1 VISCRVLGPVEVT
14 VDGAAAPPELLWRKH
29 LALLL
34 YLARSPKRAR
44 TREHLTGLLWPETTD
59 SAARHSLN
67 EALRVLRRSAGDEAL
82 DTSGGQIR
90 LSADAVRLDADQ
102 LDGWIASENW
112 DALGGAIAG
121 EFLEGFSVAGS
132 DGLEDWLMN
141 ERRYWNGRA
150 ATALLGWTN
159 ALLSEGRADEA
170 LAVARRAQALE
181 PRSESAVRAAMTC
194 HAVLGDPGA
203 ALAEGDRFAKSL
215 ADEVGGAP
223 SEETRALIAR
233 ILGGR
238 GPRPDTAPPRGEE
251 TGRRR
256 APLVGRGAELGRLLT
271 VWERCCDG
279 GGAAA
284 VVLTGDGG
292 TGKTRLLAEFSTRA
306 ALTGATVALVRAV
319 PGDLENSSSA
329 LVGLARGGLLN
340 APGLAAAPPEALAAF
355 ATLLPEWADRFHPR
369 AAAVP
374 LRQALAPVLAAAL
387 GEGPLLLV
395 VDDAHW
401 ADGESLLALAA
412 ALRDL
417 APLCVCLVLAALPA
431 PPRAEIDELLRRLGG
446 DVPGEAIAVSPLDG
460 TALRQLAAWA
470 LPTYDMVALER
481 VCRRVSSDSAG
492 LPFLAV
498 ELLSAVASGL
508 DLKEGG
514 AAWPAPMH
522 TLTQSL
528 PGDLPDTVVAAL
540 RIGFRRLSPDAQRV
554 LSAAAVLDQPVDE
567 AGLSRATELAAP
579 ALQSALDE
587 LEWQRWLEVSGRGY
601 GFVADLARQVIARDM
616 LTPGQRARLQAR
628 AEVSS

>member
-1 VISCRVLGPVEVT
+1 MITCRVLGPVEVT

-67 EALRVLRRSAGDEAL
+67 EALRVLRRSAGEEAL
-82 DTSGGQIR
+82 DTSGGQVR
-90 LSADAVRLDADQ
+90 LLADAVRLDADQ
-102 LDGWIASENW
+102 LDGWISSGNW
-112 DALGGAIAG
+112 NALSGAIAG
-121 EFLEGFSVAGS
+121 EFLEGFSVPGS

-150 ATALLGWTN
+150 AAALLGWTD
-159 ALLSEGRADEA
+159 ALLAEGRADEA
-170 LAVARRAQALE
+170 LTAARRAHALE
-181 PRSESAVRAAMTC
+181 PRSEAAVRAVMTC

-203 ALAEGDRFAKSL
+203 ALAEADRFAKIL

-223 SEETRALIAR
+223 GEETRALLAR

-238 GPRPDTAPPRGEE
+238 GPRSDAERPRGEE
-251 TGRRR
+251 AGRRR
-256 APLVGRGAELGRLLT
+256 APLVGRGAELGRLLAE
-271 VWERCCDG
+271 WERCRAG
-279 GGAAA
+279 GGATAL
-284 VVLTGDGG
+284 VITGDSG
-292 TGKTRLLAEFSTRA
+292 TGKTRLLQEFETRA

-319 PGDLENSSSA
+319 PADLENSCSG

-340 APGLAAAPPEALAAF
+340 APGLTAAPPEALAAF
-355 ATLLPEWADRFHPR
+355 AARLPEWADRFRPR
-369 AAAVP
+369 AAAAP
-374 LRQALAPVLAAAL
+374 LRQALVPVLAAAL

-401 ADGESLLALAA
+401 ADGDSLLALAA

-417 APLCVCLVLAALPA
+417 AQLRVCLVLGTLPA
-431 PPRAEIDELLRRLGG
+431 PPRAEIDELRRRLGG
-446 DVPGEAIAVSPLDG
+446 DVPGDTVALLALEGA
-460 TALRQLAAWA
+460 ALRQLAAWA
-470 LPTYDMVALER
+470 LPTYDLVALER

-508 DLKEGG
+508 DLREGG

-528 PGDLPDTVVAAL
+528 PGDLPDSVVAAL
-540 RIGFRRLSPDAQRV
+540 RIGFRRLGPDAQRV
-554 LSAAAVLDQPVDE
+554 LSAAAVMEQPVDE
-567 AGLSRATELAAP
+567 AGLSRATELASA
-579 ALQSALDE
+579 ALHGALDE
-587 LEWQRWLEVSGRGY
+587 LEWQRWLEISGRGY
-601 GFVADLARQVIARDM
+601 GFVADLARQVVARDM
-616 LTPGQRARLQAR
+616 LTSGQRARLRER
-628 AEVSS
+628 AGLT